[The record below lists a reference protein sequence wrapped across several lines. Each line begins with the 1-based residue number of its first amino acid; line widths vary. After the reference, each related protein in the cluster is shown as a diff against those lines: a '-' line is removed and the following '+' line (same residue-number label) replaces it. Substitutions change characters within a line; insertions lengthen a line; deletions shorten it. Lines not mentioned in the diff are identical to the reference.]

1 MTLAAM
7 TGLVQA
13 GELAVG
19 ESIPS
24 IKAKNHDNKPID
36 LEAVSQQG
44 WMLVYFYPQSSTPG
58 CTNQACSLRDSFTQ
72 LTQRGVQIYGV
83 SNDRMSQQKK
93 FVEDYQLPFDLLP
106 DKSKRIIHSFG
117 VPSSL
122 GFAKRQAYLFKDGV
136 LVWRDLK
143 ASTHQQAADVLAQSE
158 RLSSLSIP

>member
-1 MTLAAM
+1 
-7 TGLVQA
+7 
-13 GELAVG
+13 
-19 ESIPS
+19 
-24 IKAKNHDNKPID
+24 
-36 LEAVSQQG
+36 
-44 WMLVYFYPQSSTPG
+44 
-58 CTNQACSLRDSFTQ
+58 LRDSFTQ

-143 ASTHQQAADVLAQSE
+143 ASTHQQAADVLAQIE